1 MSECFDGVLRV
12 ITACLQG
19 VFGSSFAEFPAYSEC
34 APDRVRRLM
43 REHGLIA
50 LVSALPSLAGLF
62 GVVSKRAMDAVAL
75 LKDELHKA
83 TGASS
88 PRERRLW
95 SDKNHRRIEIRPRP
109 QMVSSRRKAM

>member
-1 MSECFDGVLRV
+1 
-12 ITACLQG
+12 
-19 VFGSSFAEFPAYSEC
+19 
-34 APDRVRRLM
+34 M

-75 LKDELHKA
+75 PKDELHKA

-88 PRERRLW
+88 PRERQL
-95 SDKNHRRIEIRPRP
+95 
-109 QMVSSRRKAM
+109 